1 MAVELRRDPATR
13 TGALRRANEILTD
26 GIRVFRRG
34 GARPQAEVSTA
45 VLVEYIDAHR
55 DRFGV
60 EPICTVLSQAG
71 TRPRWQ

>member
-1 MAVELRRDPATR
+1 
-13 TGALRRANEILTD
+13 
-26 GIRVFRRG
+26 
-34 GARPQAEVSTA
+34 VSTA